1 MKRWTVKK
9 SETIL
14 GALKRNKQELL
25 MLSAIF
31 FVMAVVITTNHGTA
45 LAQSVGFN
53 GDTVGDIE

>member
-45 LAQSVGFN
+45 LAQSVGL
-53 GDTVGDIE
+53 TVIL

>member
-31 FVMAVVITTNHGTA
+31 FVMAVVAIMLTT
-45 LAQSVGFN
+45 
-53 GDTVGDIE
+53 